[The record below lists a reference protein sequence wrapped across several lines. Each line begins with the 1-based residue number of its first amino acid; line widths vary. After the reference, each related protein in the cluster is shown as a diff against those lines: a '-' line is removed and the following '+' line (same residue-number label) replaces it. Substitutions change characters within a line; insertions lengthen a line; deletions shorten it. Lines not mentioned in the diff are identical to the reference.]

1 MSQEV
6 MIAGALF
13 SDVPSIRVPDS
24 NGNFH
29 PFTDVSD
36 TTAAAADVATGKYF
50 YAADGTRTAGTSS
63 GGGGGGIGTL
73 IAEQALG
80 TISTSSTTAT
90 NTGKTVT
97 VSGVDSYD
105 FLIVEISQTE
115 VVNNRH
121 MASVR
126 AAVLTA
132 QNGGA
137 KTGIYLLSYPWNCRK
152 RSDGYATRVGSS
164 SSTAYGVYPF
174 TASLSN
180 GVATL
185 IIYMRYSDDYTGTID
200 GDYTARVYGVNL
212 IDLIGG

>member
-80 TISTSSTTAT
+80 TISITS
-90 NTGKTVT
+90 NTDTDTGETVT

-105 FLIVEISQTE
+105 FLIVEISQSNDI
-115 VVNNRH
+115 NNRH
-121 MASVR
+121 MATVR

-132 QNGGA
+132 PNGGA
-137 KTGIYLLSYPWNCRK
+137 KTDVLLLSYPWNCRK
-152 RSDGYATRVGSS
+152 AINGYATRAESI
-164 SSTAYGVYPF
+164 AYGVYPYS
-174 TASLSN
+174 ANLSN
-180 GVATL
+180 GVVTFS
-185 IIYMRYSDDYTGTID
+185 IHKRYKSEYTGTVK